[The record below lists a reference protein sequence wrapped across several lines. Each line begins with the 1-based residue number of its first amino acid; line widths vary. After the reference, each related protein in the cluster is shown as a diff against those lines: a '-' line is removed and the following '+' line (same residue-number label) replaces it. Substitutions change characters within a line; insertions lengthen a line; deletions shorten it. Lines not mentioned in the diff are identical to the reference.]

1 MRPGISI
8 SSRTTSGFPLSIGT
22 GLAFESL
29 FSPTSP
35 VYDNERKVPTKAN
48 LASYD
53 TFWINLTTLF
63 RNIFTAIPKDQVAS
77 VKQSDLFS
85 TLLEE
90 IDVIVNLVDNSGA
103 GTKIQF
109 YYSTYNK
116 LELKVA
122 LQTVKSIKLRTPNT
136 EKQLFQHEM
145 MLAVVE
151 AVCKLQGDH
160 IKFGD
165 AIEPTRRDKALVL
178 THQPYDL
185 TNTSKFDEISL
196 LESNTGLIKPK
207 HQFNSKYYP
216 IPNVEPGVGGM
227 GSLPF
232 HRKLLLVFGDKSLIS
247 PMPLVFRLKI
257 IETAKKRHWT
267 PLTTMDKMNLELGLD
282 FTDPFMAQVWKS
294 I

>member
-29 FSPTSP
+29 FSPTAA
-35 VYDNERKVPTKAN
+35 VYDSERKIPEKAD
-48 LASYD
+48 LAKYD

-63 RNIFTAIPKDQVAS
+63 RNIFTAIPKDQIVS
-77 VKQSDLFS
+77 VKQNDLFS

-90 IDVIVNLVDNSGA
+90 IDVIVNLVDSSGA
-103 GTKIQF
+103 GTKLQF
-109 YYSTYNK
+109 YYSTYSK

-122 LQTVKSIKLRTPNT
+122 LQTIKSIKLRKPNT
-136 EKQLFQHEM
+136 EKQIFQHDM
-145 MLAVVE
+145 MVAVIE
-151 AVCKLQGDH
+151 AVIKLHGEH
-160 IKFGD
+160 IKFSD
-165 AIEPTRRDKALVL
+165 AIEPSRHDKALVL

-185 TNTSKFDEISL
+185 TNLNKFEEISL
-196 LESNTGLIKPK
+196 LESNTGLIKSK

-216 IPNVEPGVGGM
+216 IPNVEPGIGGM

-232 HRKLLLVFGDKSLIS
+232 HRRLLMIFGDKSLIS

-267 PLTTMDKMNLELGLD
+267 PLTTMDKMNLDLSLD

-294 I
+294 L